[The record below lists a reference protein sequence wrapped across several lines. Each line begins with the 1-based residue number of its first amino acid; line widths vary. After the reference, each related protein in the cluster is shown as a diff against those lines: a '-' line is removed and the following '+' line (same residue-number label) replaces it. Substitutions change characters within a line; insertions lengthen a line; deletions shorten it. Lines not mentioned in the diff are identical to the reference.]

1 MIFTSFAEIV
11 SLGIVLP
18 FLGVL
23 TAPSS
28 VYNHSLVQPIVQYL
42 ELDTPNQLILPI
54 TVMFILAVIIAG
66 ATRVVLLYAM
76 TRFSYATGADLSID
90 IYRRTLYQDYSVHIA
105 TNSSK
110 IIDGIISK
118 TGIIIGGIITPV
130 LMLISSTILLI
141 SVLSALFVIDIFVA
155 FTISAIFG
163 VLYWLITHYTK
174 QKLKENSLKISK
186 YSTSI
191 VKILQE
197 GLKGIRD
204 VLING
209 SQEIFCKMYTSIDI
223 PLRRASGANSF
234 ISSRPRYVME

>member
-76 TRFSYATGADLSID
+76 TRFSYETGADLSID
-90 IYRRTLYQDYSVHIA
+90 I
-105 TNSSK
+105 
-110 IIDGIISK
+110 
-118 TGIIIGGIITPV
+118 
-130 LMLISSTILLI
+130 
-141 SVLSALFVIDIFVA
+141 
-155 FTISAIFG
+155 
-163 VLYWLITHYTK
+163 
-174 QKLKENSLKISK
+174 
-186 YSTSI
+186 
-191 VKILQE
+191 
-197 GLKGIRD
+197 
-204 VLING
+204 
-209 SQEIFCKMYTSIDI
+209 
-223 PLRRASGANSF
+223 
-234 ISSRPRYVME
+234 